1 LLPLGPGDCLG
12 SSAATICLLLSRA
25 RPHVDDPVPA
35 GNHLH
40 IVLHNDDCIA
50 AVTRFCSTSQK
61 DDLHLKGVNQSS
73 ALILRDTI
81 LIESRVG
88 AALRIRPSGNPT
100 RSVRLWRHNRRGLIF
115 TKLPG
120 YDEVGGRE
128 SYASCMPRSRNIDH
142 IYQEPDIPHLFVN
155 VAATTSGSTPRRR
168 ITTHET
174 PGTTQTDPRASD
186 SLSSHC
192 CSRHGAVDPR
202 VPFQRAAVR
211 RPGWPRPTD

>member
-1 LLPLGPGDCLG
+1 MLPLGPGDCLG

-73 ALILRDTI
+73 ALILRDTV

-128 SYASCMPRSRNIDH
+128 SYASAPIAQHRPYLPRTGHSTSVCERGRDH
-142 IYQEPDIPHLFVN
+142 LGFD
-155 VAATTSGSTPRRR
+155 S
-168 ITTHET
+168 ET
-174 PGTTQTDPRASD
+174 
-186 SLSSHC
+186 
-192 CSRHGAVDPR
+192 
-202 VPFQRAAVR
+202 
-211 RPGWPRPTD
+211 